1 MGMTL
6 ACSILLNHKFPHL
19 HLCKDGTD
27 LGIGFR
33 THTYN
38 SLVVGEEQF
47 HLSLS
52 LLMKPRHLWNLQSW
66 RLSLVHFGLHQQDIL
81 DSDSPGIQGYLRPGI
96 PDLNSP
102 QMDNP
107 DLGIPGSRLL
117 DILGM
122 AFPQEIFARDSLVP
136 VRALE

>member
-1 MGMTL
+1 M
-6 ACSILLNHKFPHL
+6 
-19 HLCKDGTD
+19 
-27 LGIGFR
+27 
-33 THTYN
+33 
-38 SLVVGEEQF
+38 
-47 HLSLS
+47 
-52 LLMKPRHLWNLQSW
+52 
-66 RLSLVHFGLHQQDIL
+66 HFGLHQQDIL
-81 DSDSPGIQGYLRPGI
+81 DSDSPGI

>member
-1 MGMTL
+1 M
-6 ACSILLNHKFPHL
+6 
-19 HLCKDGTD
+19 
-27 LGIGFR
+27 
-33 THTYN
+33 
-38 SLVVGEEQF
+38 
-47 HLSLS
+47 
-52 LLMKPRHLWNLQSW
+52 
-66 RLSLVHFGLHQQDIL
+66 HFGLHQQDIL
-81 DSDSPGIQGYLRPGI
+81 
-96 PDLNSP
+96 DLNSP